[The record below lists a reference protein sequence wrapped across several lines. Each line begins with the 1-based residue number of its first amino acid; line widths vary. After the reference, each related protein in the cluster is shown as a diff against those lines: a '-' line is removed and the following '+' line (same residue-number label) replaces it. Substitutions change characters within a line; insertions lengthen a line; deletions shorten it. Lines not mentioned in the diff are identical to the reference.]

1 MNNDTITEDG
11 EIITGPPALVD
22 TATITALASA
32 EIDRQIATARSFP
45 RDIRRV
51 KDKVTTLATLDEETA
66 QECLYALVRSSR
78 DGDNKPIEGPS
89 IRLAEIAA
97 QCFGNC
103 RVDARVVAINRVEK
117 YVEAEG
123 VFHDLETNMATRST
137 VRRRISTK
145 KGYLFSDDMIV
156 VTGNAACA
164 IARRNAILQG
174 IPRGLYRPAYQA
186 ARDVVAGKVE
196 ALSKNRERAVQA
208 FASYGVKPEQIFER
222 LGVQSEMEITRDHI
236 ATMRAMFATIKNG
249 EATVEEMFGKP
260 EPAHATVA
268 NPLDDDAPARKP
280 DAPKQTTESSPDA
293 LAGSPGDEAG
303 EAGSTS
309 PATTDAPSTRIRGHT
324 AEQQRNPNHD
334 PDPAPVAGDAADRSG
349 EGERPLS
356 PEEIRDACEASE
368 AFAHG
373 HKLGSQGRL
382 LPNRDP
388 EWADEEWDLMQRG
401 HAAGRAVRAAAAKK
415 EG

>member
-1 MNNDTITEDG
+1 MNDIITEDG
-11 EIITGPPALVD
+11 EVISAPPALVD
-22 TATITALASA
+22 TATITAIASA

-66 QECLYALVRSSR
+66 QECLYALVRGKR

-145 KGYLFSDDMIV
+145 NGHLFSEDMIV

-196 ALSKNRERAVQA
+196 ALSKNRERAIQA
-208 FASYGVKPEQIFER
+208 FAAYGVKPEQIFER
-222 LGVQSEMEITRDHI
+222 LGVASEMEITRDHI

-249 EATVEEMFGKP
+249 EATIEEMFGKP
-260 EPAHATVA
+260 EPTHEVVA
-268 NPLDDDAPARKP
+268 NPLDDAPAQP
-280 DAPKQTTESSPDA
+280 APAPKNTTESPA
-293 LAGSPGDEAG
+293 PVNGSTAASEAG
-303 EAGSTS
+303 EARDTS
-309 PATTDAPSTRIRGHT
+309 PATTS
-324 AEQQRNPNHD
+324 
-334 PDPAPVAGDAADRSG
+334 PAPKAGDAADRSG
-349 EGERPLS
+349 EGDDLS
-356 PEEIRDACEASE
+356 PEDHDDIAGYRERGRKAGAQGRACIVPEEASAAEGRAFQE
-368 AFAHG
+368 A
-373 HKLGSQGRL
+373 
-382 LPNRDP
+382 
-388 EWADEEWDLMQRG
+388 
-401 HAAGRAVRAAAAKK
+401 HAAALAARAAAQR